1 MDGVKFMD
9 ELKEALAFTRKA
21 LLLIV
26 EAQILMEREILRQG
40 EMFMQVLEKLERL
53 HNNSEGPK

>member
-1 MDGVKFMD
+1 MD